1 MSGRPER
8 QFVDSNVLIYANDV
22 SAGIKREQAREL
34 VSRLWQQEAG
44 CVSIQVLQEI
54 YVNLTRKVPQPLDG
68 DTASRIIADLS
79 QWQVHS
85 PEPPDLLAAIEIQ
98 QRNQIS
104 FWDAMIVRSASRLG
118 CLRIWS
124 EDLSSGQVYEGVRV
138 ENPFA

>member
-1 MSGRPER
+1 MSGSPER
-8 QFVDSNVLIYANDV
+8 QFVDSNVLIYANDI

-44 CVSIQVLQEI
+44 CVSIQVLQEL
-54 YVNLTRKVPQPLDG
+54 YVNLTRKVPHPLDG
-68 DTASRIIADLS
+68 ATASRIIADLA

-104 FWDAMIVRSASRLG
+104 FWDAMIVRSAARLG

-124 EDLSSGQVYEGVRV
+124 EDLNSGQAYEGVRV
-138 ENPFA
+138 ENPFV